1 MKIYGI
7 IYDKDYGNSE
17 DWNLN
22 YLNKNNYEVFLLEKD
37 RDKRAVF
44 LNDIFSYINKTLDA
58 PLWSLIKFER
68 EVNQFV
74 KIPTILKEDLDKSN
88 EIVVEHKLEKSREFD
103 RMALYSD
110 LAMRSMKN
118 EKNNK

>member
-22 YLNKNNYEVFLLEKD
+22 YLNNNNYEVFLLEKD

-44 LNDIFSYINKTLDA
+44 LNDIFAYINKTLDA